1 MRGHEEGKPQQKR
14 RKSQSKVREEN
25 LAINKVL
32 KRTVKK
38 MEALNLEKHG
48 I

>member
-1 MRGHEEGKPQQKR
+1 MKKENPNKREENHE
-14 RKSQSKVREEN
+14 VREEN

-32 KRTVKK
+32 NRTVKK